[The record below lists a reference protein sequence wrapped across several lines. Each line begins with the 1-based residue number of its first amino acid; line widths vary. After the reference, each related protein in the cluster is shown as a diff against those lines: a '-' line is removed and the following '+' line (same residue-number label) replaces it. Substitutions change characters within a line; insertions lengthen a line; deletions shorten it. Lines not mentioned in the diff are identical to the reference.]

1 MINSLFRP
9 LHWLYL
15 GLIVGLIIGAPYS
28 TEWRDILVFSTEQP
42 WQLWRLLS
50 GHFSHWSWAH
60 WGLNISGLFVYILL
74 FYPHSGTQWRQKNHC
89 LDTAAFLRA
98 LLFVLLCSN
107 LYLVFAFPL
116 SFYLG
121 FSSLLY
127 GVYAYSAVRCFP
139 AERMIN
145 GAILLIIGLQI
156 QPWFILHDSKTL
168 IGLSPAKD
176 VHLVAVLSGLVMAF
190 GEQGLKVI
198 RSR

>member
-1 MINSLFRP
+1 MINGRFSP

-15 GLIVGLIIGAPYS
+15 SLTIGLVIGAPYS
-28 TEWRDILVFSTEQP
+28 IEWRNALVFSHEQP

-50 GHFSHWSWAH
+50 GHFSHWSWTH
-60 WGLNISGLFVYILL
+60 WLINISGFFVYILL
-74 FYPHSGTQWRQKNHC
+74 FYPHTDTQWQQQNHSLTTGC
-89 LDTAAFLRA
+89 VLRA
-98 LLFVLLCSN
+98 LLFILLCSN